1 MGHSNMGREN
11 ISAERNMDYVG
22 PDQEISDETILILAA
37 GIDSIFMIFCQK
49 KKTAFCSCP
58 SPTKKEKKKEKSYR
72 G

>member
-1 MGHSNMGREN
+1 
-11 ISAERNMDYVG
+11 MDYVG